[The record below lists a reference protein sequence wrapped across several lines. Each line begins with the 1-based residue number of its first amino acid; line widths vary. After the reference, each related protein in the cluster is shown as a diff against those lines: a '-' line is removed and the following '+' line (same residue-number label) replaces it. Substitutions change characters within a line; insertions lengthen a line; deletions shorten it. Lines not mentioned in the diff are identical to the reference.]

1 MLEDYPDVLEIRD
14 SCERLHMSKK
24 TAYQFVRDGNI
35 PSRKIGRKYKISKKK
50 VQQYIE
56 EE

>member
-14 SCERLHMSKK
+14 ICEIFHMSKK

-50 VQQYIE
+50 DCFQSIS
-56 EE
+56 